1 MSSFHPIPLLLRTRL
16 ILLCF
21 IRNTAVF
28 PLHHIAYVHFVFQ
41 HIRNGV
47 IFPQGADFLLC
58 RRFDDSF
65 SPFIFRGIG
74 NTSVIEHSG
83 NGRFPISLGKQRK
96 NFPHNLR
103 RLLINDEVPLSF
115 WVFLIPIQ
123 CRSANM
129 KSIFPPIPQNAPNI
143 IGHILQIPFVDQ
155 TIDLP

>member
-1 MSSFHPIPLLLRTRL
+1 MGSFHPIPLFLGARL
-16 ILLCF
+16 VFLCF

-47 IFPQGADFLLC
+47 IFPQSAVFLFC

-65 SPFIFRGIG
+65 SAFIFCRIG
-74 NTSVIEHSG
+74 HTSVIEHSSY
-83 NGRFPISLGKQRK
+83 GRLPISLGKQRK
-96 NFPHNLR
+96 NFPHHLR

-115 WVFLIPIQ
+115 RVFLISIQ
-123 CRSANM
+123 RRSANM